1 VTSLEDL
8 PIRDDLRGSVPYGA
22 PQLPDGIQ
30 LNVNENSFGVPA
42 EVQSEISAEISKT
55 LANLH
60 RYPDRDFLQ
69 LREMLANYVPGN
81 VSKEQIWAA
90 NGSNE
95 ILQQFHQAF
104 GGPGRLALSF
114 GPTYSMYPVIAKAT
128 LTEYSE
134 LPRQEGYELS
144 ADYVSDAIKKHRP
157 AIVILCNPNNPT
169 GTSISQEVIQAAYE
183 STDGM
188 VVVDEAYAE
197 FSSESSAI
205 SLLENRPRLV
215 ISRTMSKAFAFAGV
229 RLGYMVS
236 DPAVVDAMRLVR
248 LPYHLSSLTQA
259 ASIAAIR
266 NSELMLS
273 NVKEIS
279 RERERVAS
287 GLRTLGLSVLPSE
300 SNFLL
305 VEGFTD
311 PRAVFDYLLQ
321 RGLIIRKTTIPGAL
335 RITIGTPDEND
346 RLMDLMPEALS
357 SLD

>member
-1 VTSLEDL
+1 MEEL

-30 LNVNENSFGVPA
+30 LNVNENSFGVPI
-42 EVQSEISAEISKT
+42 EVQNEISNEIERT
-55 LANLH
+55 LAILH
-60 RYPDRDFLQ
+60 RYPDREFLK
-69 LREMLANYVPGN
+69 LREMLANYVPGD
-81 VSKEQIWAA
+81 VSREQVWAA

-95 ILQQFHQAF
+95 VLQQFHQAF
-104 GGPGRLALSF
+104 GGPGRLVLSF
-114 GPTYSMYPVIAKAT
+114 GPTYSMYPVIAKST
-128 LTEYSE
+128 LTEYLE

-144 ADYVSDAIKKHRP
+144 AEYVSNAIEKHKP
-157 AIVILCNPNNPT
+157 DIVILCNPNNPT
-169 GTSISQEVIQAAYE
+169 GTSIAEEVVQAAYE

-188 VVVDEAYAE
+188 VLVDEAYAE
-197 FSSESSAI
+197 FSAESSAI
-205 SLLENRPRLV
+205 SLLKKRPRLV

-266 NSELMLS
+266 NSDLMLS

-279 RERERVAS
+279 KERERVAR
-287 GLRTLGLSVLPSE
+287 GLSSLGLKVLPSE

-305 VEGFTD
+305 VEGFTE

-321 RGLIIRKTTIPGAL
+321 NGLIIRKTTIAGAL
-335 RITIGTPDEND
+335 RITIGTPLEND
-346 RLMDLMPEALS
+346 KLLELMPKALQ

>member
-1 VTSLEDL
+1 MEDL

-30 LNVNENSFGVPA
+30 LNVNENSFGVPI
-42 EVQSEISAEISKT
+42 EVQNEISNEIAKT
-55 LANLH
+55 LAILH
-60 RYPDRDFLQ
+60 RYPDREFFQ
-69 LREMLANYVPGN
+69 LREMLANYVPGD
-81 VSKEQIWAA
+81 VSREQVWAA

-95 ILQQFHQAF
+95 VLQQFHQAF
-104 GGPGRLALSF
+104 GGPGRLVLSF
-114 GPTYSMYPVIAKAT
+114 GPTYSMYPVIAKST
-128 LTEYSE
+128 LTEYLE

-144 ADYVSDAIKKHRP
+144 AEYVSNAIEKHKP
-157 AIVILCNPNNPT
+157 DIVILCNPNNPT
-169 GTSISQEVIQAAYE
+169 GTSIAQEVVQAAYE
-183 STDGM
+183 TTDGM
-188 VVVDEAYAE
+188 VLVDEAYAE
-197 FSSESSAI
+197 FSAESSAI
-205 SLLENRPRLV
+205 SLLEKRPRLV

-266 NSELMLS
+266 NSDLMLS

-279 RERERVAS
+279 KERERVAR
-287 GLRTLGLSVLPSE
+287 GLSSLGLKVLPSE

-305 VEGFTD
+305 VEGFTE

-321 RGLIIRKTTIPGAL
+321 NGLIIRKTTIAGAL
-335 RITIGTPDEND
+335 RITIGTPQEND
-346 RLMDLMPEALS
+346 KLLELMPKAL
-357 SLD
+357 

>member
-1 VTSLEDL
+1 LEEL

-30 LNVNENSFGVPA
+30 LNVNENSFGVPI
-42 EVQSEISAEISKT
+42 EVQNEISNEIET
-55 LANLH
+55 LAILH
-60 RYPDRDFLQ
+60 RYPDREFLK
-69 LREMLANYVPGN
+69 LREMLANYVPGD
-81 VSKEQIWAA
+81 VSREQVWAA

-95 ILQQFHQAF
+95 VLQQFHQAF
-104 GGPGRLALSF
+104 GGPGRLVLSF
-114 GPTYSMYPVIAKAT
+114 GPTYSMYPVIAKST
-128 LTEYSE
+128 LTEYLE

-144 ADYVSDAIKKHRP
+144 AEYVSNAIEKHKP
-157 AIVILCNPNNPT
+157 DIVILCNPNNPT
-169 GTSISQEVIQAAYE
+169 GTSIAEEVVQAAYE

-188 VVVDEAYAE
+188 VLVDEAYAE
-197 FSSESSAI
+197 FSAESSAI
-205 SLLENRPRLV
+205 SLLKKRPRLV

-266 NSELMLS
+266 NSDLMLS

-279 RERERVAS
+279 KERERVAR
-287 GLRTLGLSVLPSE
+287 GLSSLGLKVLPSE

-305 VEGFTD
+305 VEGFTE

-321 RGLIIRKTTIPGAL
+321 NGLIIRKTTIAGAL
-335 RITIGTPDEND
+335 RITIGTPLEND
-346 RLMDLMPEALS
+346 KLLELMPKALQ